1 MKRDIL
7 SEGRKLTQMMKGS
20 VFDEN
25 QNNWK
30 DNVLGQKVD
39 KNELNILLKEKSN
52 KQDISMAHRQI
63 QILHKQ
69 LD

>member
-1 MKRDIL
+1 
-7 SEGRKLTQMMKGS
+7 MKGS

-30 DNVLGQKVD
+30 DSLLGQKVD
-39 KNELNILLKEKSN
+39 KNELYILLKEKSN